1 MPQSNI
7 HRYLRHGTLPQ
18 LCMFEASARLGSFT
32 RAAEELHMAQPTAS
46 VQIKKLTETV
56 GLPLFEQIGKRI
68 YLTEAGHRLR
78 ASCEEV
84 FRTLSHLEDSLAGMR
99 GLDCGRLR
107 LAVSTAA
114 KYFAPRMLAEFIRRH
129 PGIEVSLQIHN
140 RRALIGRLAANEDD
154 LYMFADPPE
163 GEEFVTQTILPNPMV
178 VFARADH
185 PLAREKNISFARL
198 AQEPFLMREPGSGT
212 RLAAEAVFDR
222 HQLKPLVS
230 MELSSNE
237 AITQAILAGF
247 GVSILSRYTLGVD
260 TEQAQ
265 LTCLDVE
272 GFPLERHWQ
281 FVYPIGKQLSAVAQ
295 GFMDLVRI
303 EAKQM
308 VFDHLAQVSRASR
321 PAGEL
326 PRKHRPLE
334 DVRLSLRPAA

>member
-7 HRYLRHGTLPQ
+7 HRYLRHGMLPQ

-46 VQIKKLTETV
+46 VQIKKLSATV

-68 YLTEAGHRLR
+68 YLTEAGSRLQ
-78 ASCEEV
+78 ASCREV
-84 FRTLSHLEDSLAGMR
+84 FRTLSDLEDTLAGMR
-99 GLDCGRLR
+99 GLDSGRLR

-114 KYFAPRMLAEFIRRH
+114 KYFAPRMLAEFIRRY

-140 RRALIGRLAANEDD
+140 RQGLIERLAANQDD
-154 LYMFADPPE
+154 LYIFADPP
-163 GEEFVTQTILPNPMV
+163 GSEEVVTQKILPNPMV

-185 PLAREKNISFARL
+185 PLAQEKKISFARL

-212 RLAAEAVFDR
+212 RLAAEAIFDR
-222 HQLKPLVS
+222 HHLKPRVT
-230 MELSSNE
+230 MELSTNE
-237 AITQAILAGF
+237 AIKQTILTGF
-247 GVSILSRYTLGVD
+247 GVSILSRYSFGLD
-260 TEQAQ
+260 TEQSQ

-281 FVYPIGKQLSAVAQ
+281 FVYPIGKQISAIAQ

-303 EAKQM
+303 EGKRL
-308 VFDHLAQVSRASR
+308 VLDHLAQGVHPDAASG
-321 PAGEL
+321 PGHK
-326 PRKHRPLE
+326 PRPLGNAAA
-334 DVRLSLRPAA
+334 SFRPAA

>member
-68 YLTEAGHRLR
+68 YLTEAGHRLQ
-78 ASCEEV
+78 ASCEEM
-84 FRTLSHLEDSLAGMR
+84 FRTLANLEDALAGMR
-99 GLDCGRLR
+99 GLDSGHLR
-107 LAVSTAA
+107 LAVSTAT
-114 KYFAPRMLAEFIRRH
+114 KYFAPRMLTLFIRRH

-140 RRALIGRLAANEDD
+140 RQALIERLAANQDD
-154 LYMFADPPE
+154 LYIFADPPE
-163 GEEFVTQTILPNPMV
+163 SEELVTQTILPNPMV

-185 PLAREKNISFARL
+185 PLAREKNIPFARL
-198 AQEPFLMREPGSGT
+198 AQEAFLMREPGSGT
-212 RLAAEAVFDR
+212 RLAAEAIFDR
-222 HQLKPLVS
+222 HQLKPQVK

-247 GVSILSRYTLGVD
+247 GVSILSRYTLGLE

-272 GFPLERHWQ
+272 GFPLERHWH
-281 FVYPIGKQLSAVAQ
+281 FVYPIGKQISAAAKE
-295 GFMDLVRI
+295 FMDLVRI
-303 EAKQM
+303 ETKQLLL
-308 VFDHLAQVSRASR
+308 DHLAQGMQPDS
-321 PAGEL
+321 AGG
-326 PRKHRPLE
+326 
-334 DVRLSLRPAA
+334 LRPKRRSPEAVRPNLRSVS

>member
-18 LCMFEASARLGSFT
+18 LSMFEASARLGSFT

-46 VQIKKLTETV
+46 VQIKKLTQTV

-68 YLTEAGHRLR
+68 YLTEAGHRLH

-84 FRTLSHLEDSLAGMR
+84 FRTLSNLENALADMR
-99 GLDCGRLR
+99 GLDSGHLR

-114 KYFAPRMLAEFIRRH
+114 KYFAPRMLSEFIRRH

-140 RRALIGRLAANEDD
+140 RQALIERLAANQDD
-154 LYMFADPPE
+154 VYIFADPP
-163 GEEFVTQTILPNPMV
+163 GAEELVTQTILPNPMV

-185 PLAREKNISFARL
+185 PLARQQNIPFARL

-212 RLAAEAVFDR
+212 RLAAEAIFDR
-222 HQLKPLVS
+222 HRLKPRVK
-230 MELSSNE
+230 MELNSNE

-247 GVSILSRYTLGVD
+247 GVSILSRYTFGLD

-272 GFPLERHWQ
+272 GFPLERHWH
-281 FVYPIGKQLSAVAQ
+281 FVYPIGKQLSAIAQ
-295 GFMDLVRI
+295 AFMDLVRS
-303 EAKQM
+303 EARQL
-308 VFDHLAQVSRASR
+308 VRDHLAQSPHPSPSDGLRLKR
-321 PAGEL
+321 
-326 PRKHRPLE
+326 
-334 DVRLSLRPAA
+334 RLSEGVRPGLQLPAN

>member
-32 RAAEELHMAQPTAS
+32 RAAQELHMAQPTAS

-68 YLTEAGHRLR
+68 YLTEAGSRLQ
-78 ASCEEV
+78 ASCKEV
-84 FRTLSHLEDSLAGMR
+84 FRTLSDLEDTLAGMR
-99 GLDCGRLR
+99 GLDSGRLR

-114 KYFAPRMLAEFIRRH
+114 KYFAPRMLAEFVRRH
-129 PGIEVSLQIHN
+129 PAIEVSLQIHN
-140 RRALIGRLAANEDD
+140 RQALIDRLAANQDD
-154 LYMFADPPE
+154 LYIFADPP
-163 GEEFVTQTILPNPMV
+163 GSEEVVTQAILPNPMV

-185 PLAREKNISFARL
+185 PLAQEKKISFARL

-222 HQLKPLVS
+222 HQLKPRVN

-237 AITQAILAGF
+237 AIKQAILTGF
-247 GVSILSRYTLGVD
+247 GVSILSRYSFGLD

-272 GFPLERHWQ
+272 GFPLERHWH
-281 FVYPIGKQLSAVAQ
+281 FVYPIGKQLSAIAQ

-303 EAKQM
+303 EGRRLAL
-308 VFDHLAQVSRASR
+308 DHLAQRLRPKPASALGLK
-321 PAGEL
+321 PKAIEKAVVG
-326 PRKHRPLE
+326 
-334 DVRLSLRPAA
+334 LRPAA

>member
-7 HRYLRHGTLPQ
+7 HRYLRHGMLPQ

-46 VQIKKLTETV
+46 VQIKKLSATV

-68 YLTEAGHRLR
+68 YLTEAGSRLQ
-78 ASCEEV
+78 ASCREV
-84 FRTLSHLEDSLAGMR
+84 FRTLSDLEDTLAGMR
-99 GLDCGRLR
+99 GLDSGRLR

-114 KYFAPRMLAEFIRRH
+114 KYFAPRMLAEFIRRY

-140 RRALIGRLAANEDD
+140 RQGLIERLAANQDD
-154 LYMFADPPE
+154 LYIFADPP
-163 GEEFVTQTILPNPMV
+163 GSEEVVTQKILPNPMV

-185 PLAREKNISFARL
+185 PLAQEKKISFARL

-212 RLAAEAVFDR
+212 RLAAEAIFDG
-222 HQLKPLVS
+222 HHLKPRVT
-230 MELSSNE
+230 MELSTNE
-237 AITQAILAGF
+237 AIKQTILTGF
-247 GVSILSRYTLGVD
+247 GVSILSRYSFGLD
-260 TEQAQ
+260 TEQSQ

-281 FVYPIGKQLSAVAQ
+281 FVYPIGKQISAIAQ

-303 EAKQM
+303 EGKRL
-308 VFDHLAQVSRASR
+308 VLDHLAQGVHPDAASG
-321 PAGEL
+321 PGHK
-326 PRKHRPLE
+326 PRPLGNAAA
-334 DVRLSLRPAA
+334 SFRPAA

>member
-7 HRYLRHGTLPQ
+7 HRYLRHGMLPQ

-46 VQIKKLTETV
+46 VQIKKLSATV

-68 YLTEAGHRLR
+68 YLTEAGSRLQ
-78 ASCEEV
+78 ASCREV
-84 FRTLSHLEDSLAGMR
+84 FRTLSDLEDTLAGMR
-99 GLDCGRLR
+99 GLDSGRLR

-114 KYFAPRMLAEFIRRH
+114 KYFAPRMLAEFIRRY

-140 RRALIGRLAANEDD
+140 RQGLIERLAANQDD
-154 LYMFADPPE
+154 LYIFADPP
-163 GEEFVTQTILPNPMV
+163 GSEEVVTQKILPNPMV

-185 PLAREKNISFARL
+185 PLAQEKKISFARL

-212 RLAAEAVFDR
+212 RLAAEAIFDG
-222 HQLKPLVS
+222 HHLKPRVT
-230 MELSSNE
+230 MELSTNE
-237 AITQAILAGF
+237 AIKQAILTGF
-247 GVSILSRYTLGVD
+247 GVSILSRYSFGLD
-260 TEQAQ
+260 TEQSQ

-281 FVYPIGKQLSAVAQ
+281 FVYPIGKQISAIAQ

-303 EAKQM
+303 EGKRL
-308 VFDHLAQVSRASR
+308 VLDHLAQGVHPDAASGPGHKPRPLGNAAASFR
-321 PAGEL
+321 PAG
-326 PRKHRPLE
+326 
-334 DVRLSLRPAA
+334 

>member
-18 LCMFEASARLGSFT
+18 LCIFEASARLGSLT

-56 GLPLFEQIGKRI
+56 GLPLFEQIGRRI
-68 YLTEAGHRLR
+68 YLTEAGHRLY

-84 FRTLSHLEDSLAGMR
+84 FGTLSRLDDTLSGMR
-99 GLDCGRLR
+99 GLDSGRLR

-114 KYFAPRMLAEFIRRH
+114 KYFAPRMLTEFVRRH

-140 RRALIGRLAANEDD
+140 RQALIERLADNQDD
-154 LYMFADPPE
+154 LYLFADRPE

-185 PLAREKNISFARL
+185 ALAHEKNIAFARL

-212 RLAAEAVFDR
+212 RLRAEAVFNQ
-222 HQLKPLVS
+222 HQLQPRVK
-230 MELSSNE
+230 MELGTDE
-237 AITQAILAGF
+237 AIKQAILAGF
-247 GVSILSRYTLGVD
+247 GVSILSRYTLGLD
-260 TEQAQ
+260 TAQAQ

-272 GFPLERHWQ
+272 GFPLERHWH
-281 FVYPIGKQLSAVAQ
+281 FVYPIGKQLSPLAL
-295 GFMDLVRI
+295 GFMDLVRV
-303 EAKQM
+303 EARPM
-308 VFDHLAQVSRASR
+308 LLDHLALGLQPVPQKRR
-321 PAGEL
+321 PPEL
-326 PRKHRPLE
+326 
-334 DVRLSLRPAA
+334 VRSGLRPAA